1 MTNLLDRIEDKVS
14 LLPEGLQNHIQRTR
28 IKAKE
33 ISNIHGIDEIKCEL
47 GVLSHDLARHF
58 NKEHLED
65 ESKRLQIETSEIEKK
80 EPLLLHGPIAAV
92 WLKDY
97 YGCTDEDVIAAVHH
111 HTTGRPYMS
120 DIEKVV
126 FISDKI
132 EPGKVSKNPKLKP
145 VADTALSNLD
155 EAISQYLSL
164 RIINILESG
173 GLVHPAALDTWNW
186 INLSR

>member
-1 MTNLLDRIEDKVS
+1 
-14 LLPEGLQNHIQRTR
+14 
-28 IKAKE
+28 
-33 ISNIHGIDEIKCEL
+33 
-47 GVLSHDLARHF
+47 
-58 NKEHLED
+58 
-65 ESKRLQIETSEIEKK
+65 
-80 EPLLLHGPIAAV
+80 
-92 WLKDY
+92 
-97 YGCTDEDVIAAVHH
+97 
-111 HTTGRPYMS
+111 MS

-173 GLVHPAALDTWNW
+173 GLVHPSALDTWNW